1 MTRLVELQIT
11 RCTPKRCENH
21 ISSHWRQCFSYF
33 NDLLLLQDLEEK
45 FVAFKAHNESKNIFK
60 AARTPAVFFVIAVV
74 CYILSGV
81 FSLFGLY
88 PLASTC
94 NMVMG
99 LALITLILWSY
110 IRYSGEMREVGE
122 QLDEI
127 ANILWDNIMKPL
139 YQLFVEK
146 SLEHAASQAANLA
159 TQNGKMKIS

>member
-1 MTRLVELQIT
+1 MYGSVSPLLMGPTD
-11 RCTPKRCENH
+11 H
-21 ISSHWRQCFSYF
+21 ISYGYLINLKLYNLAQS
-33 NDLLLLQDLEEK
+33 DLEEK

-110 IRYSGEMREVGE
+110 IR
-122 QLDEI
+122 
-127 ANILWDNIMKPL
+127 
-139 YQLFVEK
+139 
-146 SLEHAASQAANLA
+146 
-159 TQNGKMKIS
+159 